1 MARNPFEETARSGGR
16 PGYQSPTNYRGES
29 PQFSRGLLDV
39 RYPVDSAVQEAHR
52 RPSNRQPLL
61 NQPPMAGPSQRPH
74 VNPRMRHINTR
85 QMRQPTPPR
94 DIAWHDIHPYTWN
107 RMMHGPEFQGT
118 TTPYGYKQPDEY
130 GRMRPTLPNPYEGAT
145 IGGGWD
151 DDYRT
156 MEELKRKNSGWW
168 DQQIVP
174 PSGIET
180 LDEQAGLW
188 QDIKRILK
196 NTKNPGPLIDQ
207 WTDHWNE
214 QQTADVS
221 GIMDKFTD
229 KFGDIDVSGEGI
241 EYEKGFDIPWG
252 GTGTIEGQYGD
263 DGLGGGIK
271 FSWPLG
277 KVAQMGGLGST
288 NEYQTAYNVG
298 DTYPLGGL
306 GRKRPYGDTRDMGPK
321 YRELETIPL
330 DQQFDQW
337 GNPTG
342 SDDFGYFDEE
352 FVGLG

>member
-271 FSWPLG
+271 FSWPLPLG
-277 KVAQMGGLGST
+277 RTAGMDTGLGSFDVAYRPGT
-288 NEYQTAYNVG
+288 YGPDYDDDDYGPFNPPSVYEMDDDWLYDPDKDEYEFDYIHGNLVNT
-298 DTYPLGGL
+298 GL
-306 GRKRPYGDTRDMGPK
+306 A
-321 YRELETIPL
+321 
-330 DQQFDQW
+330 
-337 GNPTG
+337 
-342 SDDFGYFDEE
+342 
-352 FVGLG
+352 